1 MYGLIEKSSRHKR
14 AVLVAG
20 LIIVITVTISGY
32 YILQGTGYSSV
43 KGIYIKMFGWT
54 RCYSGTPSPHV
65 NITTNFVLLFSTHPT
80 PFDTIVRSAR
90 FTLTIDSLSIGV
102 FQLPYDTYFTS
113 DHESLPW
120 LRYTVLNSTLAR
132 AVAESNSSHISLKM
146 NGIAETIFYQQA
158 VERSSSI
165 DVVWKPS
172 VLTLSAS
179 CLDGWNSEYG

>member
-1 MYGLIEKSSRHKR
+1 M
-14 AVLVAG
+14 AG
-20 LIIVITVTISGY
+20 LIIVITVTISGL
-32 YILQGTGYSSV
+32 YIVQGMGYSSV

-102 FQLPYDTYFTS
+102 SQPHYTYFTS
-113 DHESLPW
+113 DHWSVTW

-165 DVVWKPS
+165 NVVWKPS